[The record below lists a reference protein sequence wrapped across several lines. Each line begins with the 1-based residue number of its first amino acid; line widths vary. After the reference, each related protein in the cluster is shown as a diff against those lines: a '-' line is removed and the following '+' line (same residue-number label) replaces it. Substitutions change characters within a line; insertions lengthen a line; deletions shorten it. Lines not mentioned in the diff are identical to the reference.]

1 MEEATVFEAG
11 THGYHTFRIP
21 ALLLAGDG
29 TLLAFAEGRRDSTGD
44 AGRIDLVLRRSA
56 DGGRTWDPLTVVGTG
71 RDLTVG
77 NPSPV
82 VDPATGDVVVLS
94 TCAAADASEERIL
107 AGRVGPHEGRRV
119 RVQRSTDAGR
129 TWSAPVDVTETTKR
143 PDWRWYATGPG
154 HGVTLRS
161 RPFTGRLVVP
171 ANHSAP
177 GTGYGGHLL
186 LSDDGGR
193 SWRIGAVDPGSP
205 GGSAGEEI
213 RPNETAV
220 AELPDGRVY
229 AATRNQAGQ
238 GTSRAATRAHAWSS
252 SGGEEFDR
260 PYAPVA
266 GLVAPVV
273 QCSVLACP
281 NPVLDTAGDDYADD
295 NNNNSSNDRTG
306 GRAALLVFA
315 GPDDVR
321 ERRNLTLRVSAD
333 AGHTWARSLVVWPGP
348 AAYSDLA
355 DLGSGPDR
363 RRGAEAGVL
372 HEAGERSAYERIRFV
387 RVSVRDL

>member
-1 MEEATVFEAG
+1 MPHTTAPEEATVFEAG
-11 THGYHTFRIP
+11 TDGYHTFRIP
-21 ALLLAGDG
+21 ALLPAGDG
-29 TLLAFAEGRRDSTGD
+29 TLLAFAEGRRDGAGD
-44 AGRIDLVLRRSA
+44 AGRIDLVLRRSG
-56 DGGRTWDPLTVVGTG
+56 DGGRTWSPLTVVGTG
-71 RDLTVG
+71 PELTVG

-94 TCAAADASEERIL
+94 TCAAADASEDRIL
-107 AGRVGPHEGRRV
+107 AGRVGPREGRRV

-143 PDWRWYATGPG
+143 ADWRWYATGPG
-154 HGVTLRS
+154 HGLALRS
-161 RPFTGRLVVP
+161 GPFAGRLVVP

-193 SWRIGAVDPGSP
+193 SWRIGAVDPGTPGTP
-205 GGSAGEEI
+205 GGSGGSGGEEI

-220 AELPDGRVY
+220 TELPGGRVY
-229 AATRNQAGQ
+229 AATRNQAAGA
-238 GTSRAATRAHAWSS
+238 RAARAHAWSS

-260 PYAPVA
+260 PYAPVS

-273 QCSVLACP
+273 QCSVLAIP
-281 NPVLDTAGDDYADD
+281 DV
-295 NNNNSSNDRTG
+295 
-306 GRAALLVFA
+306 LVFA

-355 DLGSGPDR
+355 HLGSGAGTR
-363 RRGAEAGVL
+363 QGAGIGVL

-387 RVSVRDL
+387 RVPVRDLRGSA